1 MPQFRLTQKFAT
13 DCKIKQ
19 LIEPI
24 VTAHPLDDWFI
35 DRLIVDRKKVA
46 MVTHGKS
53 AFTFFI
59 TYADAGG
66 AKGVVDYFKKQL
78 KNLFLRNSLSTLAL
92 EVDMLFAGEPTYT
105 KTVDRKILGHMNDF
119 RRCSEPY
126 LGDPYPIDWQDKAER
141 INNMPI
147 NAGSRESSFP
157 IENFN
162 ELLSI
167 NLPKRKN

>member
-19 LIEPI
+19 LIEPVI
-24 VTAHPLDDWFI
+24 TAHPLDDWFI

-46 MVTHGKS
+46 MITHAKS
-53 AFTFFI
+53 TFTFFI
-59 TYADAGG
+59 PYTDAGG
-66 AKGVVDYFKKQL
+66 AKGVINHFKNQL
-78 KNLFLRNSLSTLAL
+78 KTLFLTNSLSELAL
-92 EVDMLFAGEPTYT
+92 TVDKLFTSDITYT

-126 LGDPYPIDWQDKAER
+126 HGDPYPIDWKDKAER

-147 NAGSRESSFP
+147 NAGSRDWSFP
-157 IENFN
+157 IERFN
-162 ELLSI
+162 TLLDI
-167 NLPKRKN
+167 NLPKRE